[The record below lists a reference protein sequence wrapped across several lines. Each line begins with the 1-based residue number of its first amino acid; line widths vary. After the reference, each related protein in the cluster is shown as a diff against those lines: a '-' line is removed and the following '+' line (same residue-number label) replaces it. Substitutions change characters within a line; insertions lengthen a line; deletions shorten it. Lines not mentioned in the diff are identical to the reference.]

1 MKRDAY
7 LRVLLE
13 QQASLEVLPGLH
25 GRQNLHSSA
34 ALQLD
39 SCHWD

>member
-13 QQASLEVLPGLH
+13 QQARLEVLPGLH
-25 GRQNLHSSA
+25 GRQNLQRSA
-34 ALQLD
+34 GLQLD
-39 SCHWD
+39 GCYWD